1 MPSRRTWPT
10 QRETRAPLKMRAPV
24 KTRARQA
31 TRAPEWQTGPRRPTP
46 ATPRQSTRGTRRSRS
61 GSGGSNPP
69 LDASSDSAPEGS
81 TLDAAGEA
89 GAVDAGYPGPTLVQS
104 GANLKMRGMTAD
116 DYVVYIS
123 RTTNTYFAQSIAP
136 GSTPTQLY
144 ALSSSQSGIVSVLGD
159 LVFVWGYA
167 SYYAATVTL
176 WSSALSTPLPLSSTA
191 YAGDVWASADSQH
204 FAYVSVTGTSG
215 VLVGSI
221 VGVDVDASG
230 AHPRTLVTNV
240 DLSHCSV
247 SVRFAGSY
255 AVAGYCPASDAGTT
269 QTVQSF
275 SVADDWS
282 PSLVVHDNL
291 GSFAVDPN
299 GQEVV
304 AASTSTG
311 NGDLQ
316 VFPIDGG
323 GAGTVLDTATALSG
337 QVILGS
343 PTYPWSI
350 DYTTQAGG
358 LMQTF
363 VTNPAPQ
370 LLVDGG
376 VSYLDARSVDG
387 KWLLVTNQVSSGQ
400 YLDFS
405 LVSTTNPGT
414 PQLVAASTQY
424 GSLPLGLSAS
434 LGTFTTDG
442 QSVLFYSNWAESSAG
457 LYVGYLHSMSIASPS
472 TYRLLSNGY
481 GYDDV
486 ALQGSKVLLLDDFQ
500 LPDGGTIPT
509 VDLEVVDLSTTK
521 PAQLIA
527 SGVPREVA
535 VSTDLSKFAY
545 VVLQGPT
552 AGVYVAPV
560 P

>member
-1 MPSRRTWPT
+1 
-10 QRETRAPLKMRAPV
+10 
-24 KTRARQA
+24 
-31 TRAPEWQTGPRRPTP
+31 
-46 ATPRQSTRGTRRSRS
+46 
-61 GSGGSNPP
+61 
-69 LDASSDSAPEGS
+69 
-81 TLDAAGEA
+81 
-89 GAVDAGYPGPTLVQS
+89 
-104 GANLKMRGMTAD
+104 
-116 DYVVYIS
+116 
-123 RTTNTYFAQSIAP
+123 
-136 GSTPTQLY
+136 
-144 ALSSSQSGIVSVLGD
+144 
-159 LVFVWGYA
+159 
-167 SYYAATVTL
+167 
-176 WSSALSTPLPLSSTA
+176 
-191 YAGDVWASADSQH
+191 
-204 FAYVSVTGTSG
+204 
-215 VLVGSI
+215 
-221 VGVDVDASG
+221 
-230 AHPRTLVTNV
+230 
-240 DLSHCSV
+240 
-247 SVRFAGSY
+247 
-255 AVAGYCPASDAGTT
+255 
-269 QTVQSF
+269 
-275 SVADDWS
+275 
-282 PSLVVHDNL
+282 
-291 GSFAVDPN
+291 
-299 GQEVV
+299 
-304 AASTSTG
+304 
-311 NGDLQ
+311 
-316 VFPIDGG
+316 
-323 GAGTVLDTATALSG
+323 
-337 QVILGS
+337 
-343 PTYPWSI
+343 
-350 DYTTQAGG
+350 
-358 LMQTF
+358 MQTF